1 MQDLLTKTLKQ
12 CNATRWNSIYFMFL
26 SVLEAKEELHK
37 LFAEHKHNE
46 MRRVTKINFVL
57 LKQVTDFLKLF
68 AITTKVF
75 EEEKRPTLHLVI
87 PRMVS
92 LKAHCEAKQ
101 GDSSAVKALK
111 KKASSFIASKFNPH
125 VLHKVAVFFN
135 PWQKSMKALSK
146 EDQEL
151 VLAYVNENIDLL
163 SSNSHQ
169 VHESSSPPP
178 KKARYED
185 EFDDDV
191 DCEEQ
196 ISEVQAYQ
204 KLKVTPTDDKNV
216 LSFWQANETN
226 FPALSAL
233 ARKIFPVMATSSASE
248 RNFSHA
254 GHVVSARRSCLK
266 SSSVNDVLFLNSA
279 LRS

>member
-1 MQDLLTKTLKQ
+1 ML
-12 CNATRWNSIYFMFL
+12 L
-26 SVLEAKEELHK
+26 SVLEAREELQTIFALHK
-37 LFAEHKHNE
+37 YSEL
-46 MRRVTKINFVL
+46 RRVTNINFVL
-57 LKQVTDFLKLF
+57 LEQLTDFLKPF

-87 PRMVS
+87 PRMAS
-92 LKAHCEAKQ
+92 LKTHCEAKQ
-101 GDSSAVKALK
+101 GDSSSLKTIK

-125 VLHKVAVFFN
+125 VLHKVAVYLN

-151 VLAYVNENIDLL
+151 VLEYVNENIDLL
-163 SSNSHQ
+163 SSNSNQ

-178 KKARYED
+178 NKVRYED

-191 DCEEQ
+191 DCEEHL
-196 ISEVQAYQ
+196 SEIQAYQ
-204 KLKVTPTDDKNV
+204 RLKVTPTDDKNV

-248 RNFSHA
+248 RVFSHA

-279 LRS
+279 LRAKKLDNGTTTNMK